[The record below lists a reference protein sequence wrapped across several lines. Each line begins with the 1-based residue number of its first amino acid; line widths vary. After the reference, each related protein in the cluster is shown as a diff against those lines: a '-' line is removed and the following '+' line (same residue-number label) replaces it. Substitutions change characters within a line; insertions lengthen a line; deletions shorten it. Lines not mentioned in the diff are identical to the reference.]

1 MIASEVSTDDKKFLK
16 LALNLARRNLGLTG
30 KNPSVGCIITYED
43 IIIGRGNTQIGGRPH
58 AEVMAIKQAS
68 EHYLFKQNRKTKNIN
83 VYITLEPCAHETTSP
98 SCAKEIV
105 NFGANRVIY
114 LATDPDNRTNGK
126 GKLLME
132 EAGIKCIEAKIFK
145 NENSDILKGYLKQK
159 KIGLPYITLKI
170 GSTINGKIATRNGE
184 SKWITNSTCRKRVQL
199 LRSEC
204 DGILIGKNSIVVDNP
219 RLNLRDQFEE
229 IENKPIFIL
238 DTNFELSDFQSLS
251 IFEEVGKDKVHI
263 ITSKEL
269 KDKPINESDSFT
281 RVSVKNAKIVKESL
295 NLQEILKIV
304 SKVGVNR
311 LLVEGGAKVWTSF
324 LETGFFDEI
333 VMFTGNKI
341 MNDSATSCF
350 NDFLPIDTR
359 LGDFPNLTLTSL
371 LKWKDNIE
379 AKWIANS

>member
-1 MIASEVSTDDKKFLK
+1 M
-16 LALNLARRNLGLTG
+16 
-30 KNPSVGCIITYED
+30 
-43 IIIGRGNTQIGGRPH
+43 
-58 AEVMAIKQAS
+58 
-68 EHYLFKQNRKTKNIN
+68 
-83 VYITLEPCAHETTSP
+83 
-98 SCAKEIV
+98 
-105 NFGANRVIY
+105 
-114 LATDPDNRTNGK
+114 
-126 GKLLME
+126 
-132 EAGIKCIEAKIFK
+132 
-145 NENSDILKGYLKQK
+145 
-159 KIGLPYITLKI
+159 PYITLKI

-204 DGILIGKNSIVVDNP
+204 DGILIGKNSVIVDNP

>member
-1 MIASEVSTDDKKFLK
+1 M
-16 LALNLARRNLGLTG
+16 
-30 KNPSVGCIITYED
+30 
-43 IIIGRGNTQIGGRPH
+43 
-58 AEVMAIKQAS
+58 
-68 EHYLFKQNRKTKNIN
+68 
-83 VYITLEPCAHETTSP
+83 
-98 SCAKEIV
+98 
-105 NFGANRVIY
+105 
-114 LATDPDNRTNGK
+114 
-126 GKLLME
+126 
-132 EAGIKCIEAKIFK
+132 
-145 NENSDILKGYLKQK
+145 
-159 KIGLPYITLKI
+159 
-170 GSTINGKIATRNGE
+170 
-184 SKWITNSTCRKRVQL
+184 
-199 LRSEC
+199 
-204 DGILIGKNSIVVDNP
+204 
-219 RLNLRDQFEE
+219 
-229 IENKPIFIL
+229 
-238 DTNFELSDFQSLS
+238 SDFQSLS